1 MLARLFD
8 SAHQLN
14 IHIRFFSFF
23 DAFKDPVFFNKNIH
37 SEEISALLILM
48 PLLIKNDSEAAP
60 ILREIMER
68 IDTILCLEK
77 SIYNLPALEID
88 LNAAS
93 RIATKHLIEL
103 NHKRIG
109 FLSLDDERDYGYRQ
123 TLQEYDLPVDD
134 ALIHKVD
141 ATRLY
146 ESAYKLTGELLSLQ
160 PAISAIFCANDDTAV
175 GAISRI
181 HASGLKIPDDISI
194 VSIDDSRISSVV
206 HPPLTTVRLPFEYI
220 GTHAL
225 VHLQLLR
232 ACPDET
238 PASVMLPLEL
248 IVRQSTGIARL

>member
-1 MLARLFD
+1 
-8 SAHQLN
+8 
-14 IHIRFFSFF
+14 
-23 DAFKDPVFFNKNIH
+23 
-37 SEEISALLILM
+37 M

-123 TLQEYDLPVDD
+123 TLQEYDLPVDN